1 MAASALDH
9 GFMLAMSDTHGLHRT
24 MQVSKVAQDNGLT
37 PENTIVVHSGFYSLS
52 NLCFLFL
59 DANLEN
65 MLYFLGDINVW
76 PNNDHTLDFNNWI
89 AEDPFLRTIPKEHKF
104 VVFIWHWLAL

>member
-1 MAASALDH
+1 
-9 GFMLAMSDTHGLHRT
+9 
-24 MQVSKVAQDNGLT
+24 
-37 PENTIVVHSGFYSLS
+37 
-52 NLCFLFL
+52 
-59 DANLEN
+59 

-104 VVFIWHWLAL
+104 VVLFGIGLHCKSQGSWKS